1 MNVIF
6 LVVVILKIDI
16 IELYCIE
23 YWIIINLNM
32 LFKRNFSDAFMSI
45 RTDKSLPPNK
55 RNCIYFESTDDESG
69 YTSGSD
75 DGHTAAGVTERGSL
89 CNNDPSDIDLDG
101 TESCGFMGAE
111 LGAMITSLS
120 ISDAVETFDVYILGN
135 SRYSRF
141 HLREKC
147 PRMKHATYERYQKKE
162 KKSIWIGKNRR
173 NICSACMR
181 CEK

>member
-1 MNVIF
+1 
-6 LVVVILKIDI
+6 
-16 IELYCIE
+16 
-23 YWIIINLNM
+23 M

-55 RNCIYFESTDDESG
+55 RNCIDFESTDDEYG
-69 YTSGSD
+69 YTSDSD
-75 DGHTAAGVTERGSL
+75 DGHTTTGVAKRGSPY
-89 CNNDPSDIDLDG
+89 NDYPSDIDLDKA
-101 TESCGFMGAE
+101 ESQSFMGAE

-120 ISDAVETFDVYILGN
+120 ISDTVDSFDVYILEN

-162 KKSIWIGKNRR
+162 KKSIWIGKNKR